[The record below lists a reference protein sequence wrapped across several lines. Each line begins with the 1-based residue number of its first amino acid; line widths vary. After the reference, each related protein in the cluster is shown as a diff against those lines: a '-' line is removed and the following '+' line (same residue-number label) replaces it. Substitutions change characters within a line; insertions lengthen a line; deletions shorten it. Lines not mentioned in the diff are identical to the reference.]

1 MLQMNRWMN
10 KWKNSKGMTENNMEA
25 CWMEKCWVNV
35 IIRMKYNMVT
45 TVIVSNLKVYC
56 MGGGREVQER
66 GDICTP
72 IGWLM
77 LIYGRNQTNIV
88 KKSFN

>member
-1 MLQMNRWMN
+1 
-10 KWKNSKGMTENNMEA
+10 
-25 CWMEKCWVNV
+25 MEKCWVNV

-45 TVIVSNLKVYC
+45 TVIVSNLKAYC

-72 IGWLM
+72 IG
-77 LIYGRNQTNIV
+77 
-88 KKSFN
+88 